1 MTETR
6 LNERPRYHRIKLAA
20 QLGATIDGH
29 RGIVL
34 DISLSGV
41 LVAHQTPFTVGSK
54 VMIHFEWKGDPIEV
68 ESKVVR
74 TAVHKKA
81 PKPGDRPI
89 FRSGLA
95 FGRWLGKSES
105 VVRAMTADLVSRAL
119 DEQKANARGVPAIA
133 AWSYQTGKKS
143 AAGFLTLRL
152 VGGSWKRSSAALELE
167 QGHPLQPTDGF
178 TVSADEDPAQIELLC
193 QAYASGSYEDRKM
206 LRNMAALSIS
216 SEDGVS
222 TRRYEP

>member
-6 LNERPRYHRIKLAA
+6 LNQRPRYHRIKLAE

-34 DISLSGV
+34 DVSLSGV
-41 LVAHQTPFTVGSK
+41 LVAHQTPFTVGSN
-54 VMIHFEWKGDPIEV
+54 VMIHFDWKGDPIEV

-74 TAVHKKA
+74 TEVHKKA
-81 PKPGDRPI
+81 PKPGGRPI

-95 FGRWLGKSES
+95 FGRWLGKSEA
-105 VVRAMTADLVSRAL
+105 VVRAMTAELVSRAL

-143 AAGFLTLRL
+143 ATGFLRLRL
-152 VGGSWKRSSAALELE
+152 VGGSWKRSPTAD
-167 QGHPLQPTDGF
+167 PLQPTDGF
-178 TVSADEDPAQIELLC
+178 TVSADEDPAQVELLC
-193 QAYASGSYEDRKM
+193 QAYATSSYEDRKM